1 MKKEA
6 IRGLSRLSHPSA
18 VTALGELC
26 FFPEETIALSATA
39 ALSLKKEEEAVH
51 ILLRRAVQKKVF
63 FPHYRLAHEAI
74 ESLRAID
81 SDAAVTALEEI
92 LRTTAIWETVK
103 FRELKKHA
111 LRCISRM
118 SGDRPK
124 EIVLR
129 TRSAPEAYLQVET
142 ERIVKKKDW

>member
-1 MKKEA
+1 
-6 IRGLSRLSHPSA
+6 
-18 VTALGELC
+18 
-26 FFPEETIALSATA
+26 
-39 ALSLKKEEEAVH
+39 EAVLV
-51 ILLRRAVQKKVF
+51 LLRRAVQKKVF
-63 FPHYRLAHEAI
+63 FPHFRLAHEAI

-81 SDAAVTALEEI
+81 SDAAVIALEEI

-129 TRSAPEAYLQVET
+129 TRSAPEAYLQAET